1 MKKLLVVS
9 AVNIVNGGPLT
20 ILKSFLDALQDP
32 SFKHWR
38 VVALV
43 NPDVNLDFGCVE
55 RLDFALPKRAWL
67 LRVVYEYWVFKRLS
81 ARLKP
86 DVWLSLHDM
95 TPNVTAPKQFVY
107 CHNPAP
113 FYKVPLLEVLLDQ
126 KFYIFNKLY
135 LSFYRINI
143 NKNQCVIVQQQ
154 WMKRALGAIT
164 SAPIHVSHPEYVAPE
179 LPTSVASSETK
190 LVFVYPAF
198 PRIFKNHEVL
208 CRAIQYLDDEV
219 KERLRIVFTIR
230 GDENLYARSL
240 KFRFGRIPQIQFVG
254 HLSYSKTQELLTKAS
269 GLLFPSK
276 LETWGLPLTEAKHM
290 GKPIIAANLEYAKE
304 TVGDYGDVAFVS
316 PDDPK
321 AWAKAIAN
329 LCRLEGKIPLPG
341 NQQIAAPDS
350 VGPKALLSY
359 LLNS

>member
-1 MKKLLVVS
+1 MIS

-20 ILKSFLDALQDP
+20 ILKSFLDALHDP
-32 SFKHWR
+32 HFEEWR
-38 VVALV
+38 VLALV
-43 NPDVNLDFGCVE
+43 NPSVNLDFGCVE
-55 RLDFALPKRAWL
+55 RMDFALPKRIWL
-67 LRVVYEYWVFKRLS
+67 FRVLYEYWFFKKLS
-81 ARLKP
+81 VRLKP

-95 TPNVTAPKQFVY
+95 TPNVTVPRQFVY

-113 FYKVPLLEVLLDQ
+113 FYKMTFLEALFDP

-154 WMKRALGAIT
+154 WMKRVLGAIT
-164 SAPIHVSHPEYVAPE
+164 SAPIHVSHPDYVAPE
-179 LPTSVASSETK
+179 LPASVGSSENQC
-190 LVFVYPAF
+190 VFFYPAF

-208 CRAIQYLDDEV
+208 CRAIHYLDDQV
-219 KERLRIVFTIR
+219 KEKIRILFTLR

-240 KFRFGRIPQIQFVG
+240 KLRFGRIPQIQFVG
-254 HLSYSKTQELLTKAS
+254 HLNYSQTQELLSNST

-276 LETWGLPLTEAKHM
+276 LETWGLPITEAKHM
-290 GKPIIAANLEYAKE
+290 GKPVIAADLEYAKE
-304 TVGDYGDVAFVS
+304 TVGEYRDVAFAD
-316 PDDPK
+316 PDDPQ
-321 AWAKAIAN
+321 AWAKALTN

-341 NQQIAAPDS
+341 NRQITAPDS

>member
-32 SFKHWR
+32 IFGQWR
-38 VVALV
+38 LVALV
-43 NPDVNLDFGCVE
+43 NPAVNLDFGCVE
-55 RLDFALPKRAWL
+55 RMDFSLPKRSWL
-67 LRVVYEYWVFKRLS
+67 LRIVYEYWYFKKLS

-95 TPNVTAPKQFVY
+95 TPNVTAPRQFVY

-113 FYKVPLLEVLLDQ
+113 FYKVSLLEVLLDP

-154 WMKRALGAIT
+154 WMKRSLGVIT
-164 SAPIHVSHPEYVAPE
+164 TAPIHVSHPDYVSPE
-179 LPTSVASSETK
+179 LPASVGSAGK
-190 LVFVYPAF
+190 QLVFVYPAF

-208 CRAIQYLDDEV
+208 CRAIEYLSAEV
-219 KERLRIVFTIR
+219 KDKVRIVFTIR

-240 KFRFGRIPQIQFVG
+240 KLRFGRILQIQFVG
-254 HLSYSKTQELLTKAS
+254 HLSYSKTQELLTKSS

-290 GKPIIAANLEYAKE
+290 GKPIIAADLEYAKE
-304 TVGDYGDVAFVS
+304 TVGDYGDVAFVD

-321 AWAKAIAN
+321 AWAFAITN
-329 LCRLEGKIPLPG
+329 LCRLEGKILLPG
-341 NQQIAAPDS
+341 NRQITAPDS
-350 VGPKALLSY
+350 VGPEALLSY